1 MSDFQSA
8 HGLENIRGIDEKRWW
23 MDILNMHY
31 FPDQKEDIL
40 SKHQTRY
47 AVTQLTISSY
57 DILKRFNKLRQ
68 T

>member
-47 AVTQLTISSY
+47 AVTQMDYKQL
-57 DILKRFNKLRQ
+57 
-68 T
+68 